1 MFKKFLRRAGLTE
14 LVLYPK
20 PFDGHGVSIRE
31 EFGDG
36 ATEPAC
42 DLVLFNRD
50 YAARASRRVK
60 NCFGIKRFNGR
71 AVEHESL
78 YSVAGE
84 RVGRRKRR
92 VAERTGGEYSDFRRI
107 RFPEH
112 KCLPYLKRRFWR
124 CESWGVRAPK
134 A

>member
-60 NCFGIKRFNGR
+60 NCFGIKRFSGG
-71 AVEHESL
+71 
-78 YSVAGE
+78 AGE
-84 RVGRRKRR
+84 RESLSPAAGGGGARRKRR
-92 VAERTGGEYSDFRRI
+92 VAERTGGEYSDFR
-107 RFPEH
+107 
-112 KCLPYLKRRFWR
+112 L
-124 CESWGVRAPK
+124 
-134 A
+134 